1 MKIIRNNQL
10 RRSVK
15 KCVLKNLAK
24 FTVKHLFWSL
34 ILIKFHVWG
43 LELYYQRDSK
53 TVFSCDFQKNF

>member
-15 KCVLKNLAK
+15 KCVLKNLAN

-34 ILIKFHVWG
+34 ILIKFHV
-43 LELYYQRDSK
+43 
-53 TVFSCDFQKNF
+53 